1 MISSAGIGSGLDING
16 IIAQIMQLE
25 QIPLKKLEAKQ
36 QSFEDQISSYGKIKS
51 ALSKFQDA
59 AQELNNTNKFN
70 AFSATSADEAI
81 FTTSASSGAQPGS
94 YQIEVLNLAV
104 AHKQAS
110 TAFADF
116 DTTTIGTAGDTATF
130 QVGTDPANSFTV
142 DIGGKTL
149 SEIRTEIN
157 EAADNVGVTA
167 TIVTEDTGSR
177 LILTSDETGTA
188 NSISTSYSGADLL
201 GLSDVSAAEDAVI
214 EVDGFT
220 ATRSSNA
227 IADVI
232 GGITLNLQGESTP
245 GSTTQLSVEQ
255 DVETLKANVQAFVD
269 TYNELNDIVKLERI
283 KNLEGDNTLL
293 SLENQLMSTFNTAA
307 TGLTGGISYLAEVGV
322 TFQKSGDLS
331 LDEAEFESAL
341 ATNSAGVAQL
351 FGDSSE
357 GFATRLDSLV
367 QTFLDPD
374 GLLDSK
380 TDGLNASIDRVER
393 RIDDMSYRLQVIEE
407 RIRARFTALDTFV
420 AQSNSTSSYLAQQ
433 LANLQGTT
441 GKS

>member
-1 MISSAGIGSGLDING
+1 
-16 IIAQIMQLE
+16 
-25 QIPLKKLEAKQ
+25 
-36 QSFEDQISSYGKIKS
+36 
-51 ALSKFQDA
+51 
-59 AQELNNTNKFN
+59 
-70 AFSATSADEAI
+70 
-81 FTTSASSGAQPGS
+81 
-94 YQIEVLNLAV
+94 
-104 AHKQAS
+104 
-110 TAFADF
+110 
-116 DTTTIGTAGDTATF
+116 
-130 QVGTDPANSFTV
+130 VGTDPANSFTV